1 MLWPNHGNRVVNAIS
16 LYLLSTYC
24 VPGLVLHLGANVEP
38 PTHPVWPLMPVFLP
52 CFCLVA

>member
-16 LYLLSTYC
+16 LYSLSTYC

-38 PTHPVWPLMPVFLP
+38 PTHPVCPLMPVFLP